1 MRRKQ
6 SVTHLDQRYNIM
18 LDNAFYIVSC
28 HVYIVELTTV
38 QSA

>member
-18 LDNAFYIVSC
+18 LDNAFYIVSFRKR
-28 HVYIVELTTV
+28 V
-38 QSA
+38 SN

>member
-18 LDNAFYIVSC
+18 LDNAFYIVSFIDL
-28 HVYIVELTTV
+28 VT
-38 QSA
+38 S

>member
-18 LDNAFYIVSC
+18 LDNAFYIVS
-28 HVYIVELTTV
+28 YDSGE
-38 QSA
+38 